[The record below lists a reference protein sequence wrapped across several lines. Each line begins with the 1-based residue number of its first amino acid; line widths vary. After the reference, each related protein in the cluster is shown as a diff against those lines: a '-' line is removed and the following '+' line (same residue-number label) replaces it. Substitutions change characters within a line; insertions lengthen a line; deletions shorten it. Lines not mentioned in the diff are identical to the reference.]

1 MFYKLESLRGIAAVF
16 VVVYHSKFD
25 VISGGSAVF
34 NSGWLFV
41 DFFFVLSGFV
51 MCHAYNEKLRCG
63 LAFGSYFYSR
73 LARLF
78 PLHIFILVCWL
89 PLIAIKYVYFANGF
103 GGTDPALTENWQTF
117 FNTFFLINSLGF
129 KAGFNVPSW
138 SISAEFVAYFL
149 FFLFAT
155 TLKAKKIQVMVSIG
169 LTAIIY
175 FLTFVYDGPFEQYT
189 YDYGFLRS
197 IPAFFLGVFVYLVFE
212 SRLEKFRLGSVLESF
227 LITCVV
233 AVLTMVSIQSYHWAY
248 LSVILFAVSVLV
260 FSVSNGVISKILDTQ
275 ILRTLGRYSYSI
287 YMVHMLILTSLA
299 DLFEHVLG
307 MDVSA
312 ITGVYSLMINTF
324 QLALVVL
331 ISHFTYKYIE
341 KNCQMYLLK
350 KLQPSLHKA

>member
-16 VVVYHSKFD
+16 VVVHHSKFD
-25 VISGGSAVF
+25 IVSGGAAFF

-51 MCHAYNEKLRCG
+51 MCHAYNEKIKCG
-63 LAFGSYFYSR
+63 LTFGSYFYSR

-78 PLHIFILVCWL
+78 PLHVFILVCWL
-89 PLIAIKYVYFANGF
+89 PIIAFKYVYFAKGF

-129 KAGFNVPSW
+129 KSGFNFPSW

-149 FFLFAT
+149 FFLFAM
-155 TLKAKKIQVMVSIG
+155 TLKVKKIQVIMSIS
-169 LTAIIY
+169 LTVIIY
-175 FLTFVYDGPFEQYT
+175 FVTFVYDGPFKQYT
-189 YDYGFLRS
+189 YDFGFLRS
-197 IPAFFLGVFVYLVFE
+197 IPAFFLGVFVYLVFG
-212 SRLEKFRLGSVLESF
+212 SRLEKFKLGSVLESV
-227 LITCVV
+227 LISCVV
-233 AVLTMVSIQSYHWAY
+233 VVLMMVSIQSYHWAY

-260 FSVSNGVISKILDTQ
+260 FSVSNGVISKILDIQ

-287 YMVHMLILTSLA
+287 YMVHMLVLTSLQ

-307 MDVSA
+307 LDISA
-312 ITGVYSLMINTF
+312 MTGVYSLMINAF

-341 KNCQMYLLK
+341 RNCQIYLLK